1 MTRLAGKAAIVT
13 GAAQGIGLGIA
24 QALAAAGASVTLA
37 DIADEE
43 GARAAAELQ
52 AAGAAVEYQHAD
64 VTVEEDVR
72 SLVEAAAARWGRL
85 DIVVNNAGIVAVQT
99 VEQSSLADWDRV
111 MAVNV
116 RSIFLT
122 TKYALPH
129 LRKAGGGSIL
139 NIASVS
145 SFVAQQGTPAYCAS
159 KGAVL
164 MLTKSLALD
173 YGPEHI
179 RVNCLCPGITDTPM
193 LRYHAATRSGSRGP
207 SAAAAA
213 AGADRRDALPGGY
226 GPRRRVPVQRRCRR
240 HHGHVAG
247 GGRRVYCGSRVLRA
261 RVNVQRE
268 MSRGRANASV
278 RMTSPGHWWRTRLRL
293 RRRRR
298 HGCSSGCRR
307 GLYRYSPP

>member
-52 AAGAAVEYQHAD
+52 AARAAVDYRHAD

-129 LRKAGGGSIL
+129 LRRAGGGSIL

-193 LRYHAATRSGSRGP
+193 LRYHARHE
-207 SAAAAA
+207 
-213 AGADRRDALPGGY
+213 ADPDAHL
-226 GPRRRVPVQRRCRR
+226 RQRLRRVPTGEMLYPEDMGRAAVFLCSDD
-240 HHGHVAG
+240 AG
-247 GGRRVYCGSRVLRA
+247 GITG
-261 RVNVQRE
+261 
-268 MSRGRANASV
+268 
-278 RMTSPGHWWRTRLRL
+278 TSLVVDG
-293 RRRRR
+293 
-298 HGCSSGCRR
+298 GYIAAAEFYAAG
-307 GLYRYSPP
+307 

>member
-1 MTRLAGKAAIVT
+1 VTRLAGKAAIVT

-24 QALAAAGASVTLA
+24 QALAAAGAFVTLA

-43 GARAAAELQ
+43 GARAASELQ
-52 AAGAAVEYQHAD
+52 AKGAAVHYQHAD

-72 SLVEAAAARWGRL
+72 SLVEAAAAHWGRL
-85 DIVVNNAGIVAVQT
+85 DILVNNAGIVAVQT
-99 VEQSSLADWDRV
+99 VEQSSLADWDQV

-116 RSIFLT
+116 RSIFLS

-129 LRKAGGGSIL
+129 LRKAGAGSIL

-145 SFVAQQGTPAYCAS
+145 SFIAQQGTPAYCAS

-193 LRYHAATRSGSRGP
+193 LRYHARHEADPEAHLRQRLQRVPTGEMLYPEDMGRAAVFLCSDDSGGITGTSLVVDGGYI
-207 SAAAAA
+207 AAAEFYA
-213 AGADRRDALPGGY
+213 PG
-226 GPRRRVPVQRRCRR
+226 
-240 HHGHVAG
+240 
-247 GGRRVYCGSRVLRA
+247 
-261 RVNVQRE
+261 
-268 MSRGRANASV
+268 
-278 RMTSPGHWWRTRLRL
+278 
-293 RRRRR
+293 
-298 HGCSSGCRR
+298 
-307 GLYRYSPP
+307 

>member
-1 MTRLAGKAAIVT
+1 M
-13 GAAQGIGLGIA
+13 
-24 QALAAAGASVTLA
+24 
-37 DIADEE
+37 
-43 GARAAAELQ
+43 
-52 AAGAAVEYQHAD
+52 EYQHAD

-99 VEQSSLADWDRV
+99 VEQSSPADWDRV

-193 LRYHAATRSGSRGP
+193 LRYHARHEADPEAHLRQRLQRVPTGEMLYPEDMGRAAVFLCSDDAGGITGTSLVVDGGYI
-207 SAAAAA
+207 AAAEFYA
-213 AGADRRDALPGGY
+213 PG
-226 GPRRRVPVQRRCRR
+226 
-240 HHGHVAG
+240 
-247 GGRRVYCGSRVLRA
+247 
-261 RVNVQRE
+261 
-268 MSRGRANASV
+268 
-278 RMTSPGHWWRTRLRL
+278 
-293 RRRRR
+293 
-298 HGCSSGCRR
+298 
-307 GLYRYSPP
+307 

>member
-1 MTRLAGKAAIVT
+1 MTRLGGKVAIVT

-24 QALAAAGASVTLA
+24 HALAAAGAAVMLA
-37 DIADEE
+37 DIADAA
-43 GARAAAELQ
+43 GAHAAHGLQ
-52 AAGAAVEYQHAD
+52 AAGANVRYRHAD
-64 VTVEEDVR
+64 VEQEGDVQA
-72 SLVEAAAARWGRL
+72 LVEASAAHWGRL

-99 VEQSSLADWDRV
+99 VEQSTAADWDRV

-129 LRKAGGGSIL
+129 LRHAGGGSIL

-173 YGPEHI
+173 YGREHI

-193 LRYHAATRSGSRGP
+193 LRFHARHE
-207 SAAAAA
+207 
-213 AGADRRDALPGGY
+213 ADPDAHL
-226 GPRRRVPVQRRCRR
+226 RQRLRRVPTGDMLYPEDMGRAAVFLCSDD
-240 HHGHVAG
+240 AG
-247 GGRRVYCGSRVLRA
+247 GITG
-261 RVNVQRE
+261 
-268 MSRGRANASV
+268 
-278 RMTSPGHWWRTRLRL
+278 TSLVVDGGYTAAAEFF
-293 RRRRR
+293 
-298 HGCSSGCRR
+298 SS
-307 GLYRYSPP
+307 S

>member
-1 MTRLAGKAAIVT
+1 M
-13 GAAQGIGLGIA
+13 
-24 QALAAAGASVTLA
+24 
-37 DIADEE
+37 
-43 GARAAAELQ
+43 
-52 AAGAAVEYQHAD
+52 
-64 VTVEEDVR
+64 
-72 SLVEAAAARWGRL
+72 
-85 DIVVNNAGIVAVQT
+85 QT
-99 VEQSSLADWDRV
+99 VEQSSTADWDRV

-193 LRYHAATRSGSRGP
+193 LRYHARHE
-207 SAAAAA
+207 
-213 AGADRRDALPGGY
+213 ADPDAHL
-226 GPRRRVPVQRRCRR
+226 RQRLRRVPTGEMLYPEDMGRAAVFLCSDD
-240 HHGHVAG
+240 AG
-247 GGRRVYCGSRVLRA
+247 GITG
-261 RVNVQRE
+261 
-268 MSRGRANASV
+268 
-278 RMTSPGHWWRTRLRL
+278 TSLVVDGGYIAAAEFYAPA
-293 RRRRR
+293 
-298 HGCSSGCRR
+298 
-307 GLYRYSPP
+307 